1 MFCKRSLATI
11 LVLCALT
18 GAVLLAQA
26 GSGAAQVPGSVLLDK
41 GGDTEAAAPPPLPE
55 ALLSGELSAEERR
68 ELLAR
73 LSDSQ
78 VRELLLRH
86 LDEAGEGGPGA
97 DETPGFIEDFE
108 DTAARLRNSQREVL
122 GAVGDLP
129 SVLPFVLDRLSEG
142 KDRSHLLLIVVAFA
156 VLLLVG
162 FAAEWLVRRLTRDY
176 RRQVEQAAARTMA
189 IKLGCC
195 CLRLVL
201 DLLTLGVFWLAALGV
216 FFALYQ
222 GHEPSRWAILTYLSA
237 VVLFRAV
244 LLVSR
249 ALLAPS
255 TPALRMVPLGDG
267 GARLLHGRA
276 VLLAAIA
283 VFGFHTGALLDLLGL
298 DWRLVQLLM
307 TAVGLAFAAAIVV
320 TLWQARRPVA
330 DLIRGTPQAEA
341 TAAYRVRQVLA
352 ETWHVLAIGYV
363 AVVYL
368 LSKVEAL
375 LTQEPV
381 TARAIGSLLV
391 VVAVPLAD
399 GAIRQVLSD
408 ILAARRAGQDE
419 EAPAESPGGYET
431 VILRALRIL
440 LVLGGIMVF
449 LRLWNLDVFTLS
461 QAGFG
466 VEVSRALLHVGIT
479 VLLAYVGW
487 ALAKTAIDRRLA
499 LEGGGEGP
507 APGDEGGGHGAASR
521 LKTLL
526 PLFRRFLLVTIIA
539 MAVMIGLSALGVQ
552 IGPLLAG
559 AGVVGIAIGFGAQT
573 LVRDVVSG
581 VFFLLDDAFRMGEYV
596 DVGVAKGTVERI
608 TVRSLV
614 LRHHRGPLNIIPF
627 GEIGNLTNFSRDWV
641 IMKLQ
646 FRVTYDTDVNKVKKI
661 FKKIGAELMA
671 DETLGPGFIEPL
683 KSQGVFA
690 MEDSAMILRAKFMA
704 KPGEQFT
711 IRKEVYRRVQQA
723 FKEAGIEFAHREVTV
738 HVPGISDQQAP
749 EKDRQDQA
757 VKEAAA
763 AAALAVIAEEE
774 AAEPDAASGD
784 SSQPR

>member
-1 MFCKRSLATI
+1 
-11 LVLCALT
+11 
-18 GAVLLAQA
+18 
-26 GSGAAQVPGSVLLDK
+26 
-41 GGDTEAAAPPPLPE
+41 
-55 ALLSGELSAEERR
+55 
-68 ELLAR
+68 
-73 LSDSQ
+73 
-78 VRELLLRH
+78 
-86 LDEAGEGGPGA
+86 
-97 DETPGFIEDFE
+97 
-108 DTAARLRNSQREVL
+108 
-122 GAVGDLP
+122 
-129 SVLPFVLDRLSEG
+129 
-142 KDRSHLLLIVVAFA
+142 
-156 VLLLVG
+156 
-162 FAAEWLVRRLTRDY
+162 
-176 RRQVEQAAARTMA
+176 
-189 IKLGCC
+189 
-195 CLRLVL
+195 
-201 DLLTLGVFWLAALGV
+201 
-216 FFALYQ
+216 LYQ
-222 GHEPSRWAILTYLSA
+222 GHEPTRWTILTYLSA
-237 VVLFRAV
+237 VVVFRAV
-244 LLVSR
+244 LLISQ

-255 TPALRMVPLGDG
+255 TPALRMVPLSDA
-267 GARLLHGRA
+267 GAQLLHHRTA
-276 VLLAAIA
+276 LVAAIA
-283 VFGFHTGALLDLLGL
+283 VFGYHTRALLTLLGL
-298 DWRLVQLLM
+298 DWHLVQLVG
-307 TAVGLAFAAAIVV
+307 TAVGLVFAAGIVV
-320 TLWQARRPVA
+320 TLWQVRKPVA
-330 DLIRGTPQAEA
+330 DLIRGEPPAEA
-341 TAAYRVRQVLA
+341 TATDRVRQVFS
-352 ETWHVLAIGYV
+352 EIWHVLAIAYV
-363 AVVYL
+363 AVIYVMA
-368 LSKVEAL
+368 KVESL

-381 TARAIGSLLV
+381 TARAVGSLLV

-399 GAIRQVLSD
+399 GAIRRVLTD

-419 EAPAESPGGYET
+419 EVTAAPPDGYES
-431 VILRALRIL
+431 VILRALRIV
-440 LVLGGIMVF
+440 LVLGGVVVF
-449 LRLWNLDVFTLS
+449 LRLWNVDVFALS
-461 QAGFG
+461 QTGFG

-499 LEGGGEGP
+499 LEGGGEGT
-507 APGDEGGGHGAASR
+507 APGDEGGGHGTASR

-526 PLFRRFLLVTIIA
+526 PLFRRFLFVTIVA
-539 MAVMIGLSALGVQ
+539 MAVMIALSALGVQ

-671 DETLGPGFIEPL
+671 DETLSPGFIEPL

-704 KPGEQFT
+704 KPGQQFM

-738 HVPGISDQQAP
+738 HVPGISDQPAP
-749 EKDRQDQA
+749 GEAEPAETAAPDKAKRDES

-763 AAALAVIAEEE
+763 AAALAVLAEEE
-774 AAEPDAASGD
+774 ATESGTAPD
-784 SSQPR
+784 SSNQPR